1 MTVIILSH
9 LGENPMLLNRDI
21 KSSYSKEEVQAA
33 KEHLSEIKLFSKPLI
48 ALNKENQ
55 NVFLT
60 LFIGEDNKFGFYEI
74 AKDIESKI
82 HEYLNIPDSGEKI
95 KTTQAKNKISNEI
108 VEINKKLVDTL
119 RKPEVNELYGDYTS
133 IFLAT
138 SAFYPAPEFMFL
150 SNKGERVSISNKDD
164 LKHSAALKQTPFK
177 GFGYIAVSPP
187 TSSSVY
193 SYLNDT
199 FKNANF
205 LVHCLRANSASAWS
219 KYTNGRSIP
228 IAVSWGLFLLAI
240 GIHPLYK
247 LEHRNQKEGFFNTEL
262 FKDLFPVW
270 GSAFNHTLWKHFG
283 KEDLKPYQSPKVQKH
298 RKLDYPALRSELEAT
313 VRKWYGEGN
322 QLPNFSTAQKLI
334 DTLNHK
340 YETLKRN
347 LSLWKDINEIILMLS
362 QHKVFSQTKTRLYIA
377 AYSIEHEFPDDLDQ
391 KIFELSSV
399 ASFLHFDANP
409 SSNIYIM
416 LRYLADDI
424 SGDIRKMTFLTGIS
438 SETWVRYEQATR
450 IPHSAA
456 WTAMLLCLDL
466 HPIYRIKKRSDP
478 AELKLAY
485 DVYKELHHTITPKT
499 EEFHLH
505 ELMDFN
511 DFLQIAK

>member
-1 MTVIILSH
+1 
-9 LGENPMLLNRDI
+9 MLLSRDI
-21 KSSYSKEEVQAA
+21 KSSYSKEEIQAA

-48 ALNKENQ
+48 ALNKDNQ
-55 NVFLT
+55 DVFLT
-60 LFIGEDNKFGFYEI
+60 LFIGEKNKFGFYEI

-82 HEYLNIPDSGEKI
+82 SEYLSVPDSGDKI
-95 KTTQAKNKISNEI
+95 KTTQIKNKISNEI
-108 VEINKKLVDTL
+108 VEINKKLVELL
-119 RKPEVNELYGDYTS
+119 RKPEVIEIYGDYTS

-138 SAFYPAPEFMFL
+138 SAFYPVPEFML
-150 SNKGERVSISNKDD
+150 LMDKGERVSIANKND

-193 SYLNDT
+193 TYLNDT
-199 FKNANF
+199 FKNASF

-247 LEHRNQKEGFFNTEL
+247 LEHRNQKEGFYNTQL
-262 FKDLFPVW
+262 FKDLFPIW
-270 GSAFNHTLWKHFG
+270 SAAFNHTLWKHFG
-283 KEDLKPYQSPKVQKH
+283 KEDLKPYQPPKAQKV
-298 RKLDYPALRSELEAT
+298 RKLDYAALRRELEQT
-313 VRKWYGEGN
+313 IVKWYENGN

-334 DTLNHK
+334 DSLNHK
-340 YETLKRN
+340 HNTLKRN
-347 LSLWKDINEIILMLS
+347 LSLWKDINEIILTLS
-362 QHKVFSQTKTRLYIA
+362 QHKVFSQTKTRLYVA
-377 AYSIEHEFPDDLDQ
+377 AYSIEHDFPDDLAQ

-438 SETWVRYEQATR
+438 SETWVRYEQGTR

-466 HPIYRIKKRSDP
+466 HPIYRIKKRTEQV
-478 AELKLAY
+478 ELQLAY
-485 DVYKELHHTITPKT
+485 DVYRELHRTITPKT

-505 ELMDFN
+505 ESMDFN
-511 DFLQIAK
+511 DFLKIAK